1 MTIHAPQRWT
11 RLRAKDP
18 EGFNALDEIVRVLMA
33 VYDLTLGRAYR
44 GTWAATTPYKAG
56 QVVYYSGSSYLAL
69 LPSTGQMPSSTSSYW
84 AVLAAQGANGS
95 SGTSGSASPGNTQTV
110 LTGAVS
116 SAGMANFTNAGT
128 GLAVDLEATA
138 TPLVLAFA
146 YGYDATGLL
155 TYISRV
161 TADNADAWSGLTA
174 SATNFLYV
182 DRNTGDGTLTY
193 GQTTILP
200 VYQAGEPAYAQIQ
213 QATGGTALSG
223 GAAGANV
230 ASRAFD
236 TDRSLYWASSQ
247 TGVAISG
254 AAYIGYDFGAGVTQQ
269 VTGVAITKDVAA
281 SNISSVI
288 AQWSS
293 DGAAWTT
300 ISTHTITTTNGNSE
314 IILPSSYTAARY
326 FRLLANANLGGGVSW
341 QVRQLDLLTKPSG
354 LHWFDR
360 SAMKMK
366 TWDGSAWT
374 TVMRVFVAEA
384 VTDATT
390 VTACTTYALRG
401 EWDSGWFPVTQSTLF
416 TLTHN
421 LGLALPDGV
430 HAEVY
435 YSPIGLNFDA
445 VISAD
450 MERDNGGSEYNFRWS
465 ATTANT
471 TPTNTRL
478 TVAFRA
484 AAFIQ
489 LYGNNEPGGY
499 FRLQLKRNW

>member
-1 MTIHAPQRWT
+1 MSITAPQRWT
-11 RLRAKDP
+11 RIKDR
-18 EGFNALDEIVRVLMA
+18 EGFAALEEIVRALMA
-33 VYDLTLGRAYR
+33 VYDLTLGRAHR
-44 GTWAATTPYKAG
+44 GTWASSTAYKAG
-56 QVVYYSGSSYLAL
+56 QVVYLSGTSYLAL
-69 LPSTGQMPSSTSSYW
+69 LPSTGKAPATETSYW
-84 AVLAAQGANGS
+84 VVLAAAGAAGS

-110 LTGAVS
+110 LAGGVD

-146 YGYDATGLL
+146 YGYDSTGLL

-161 TADNADAWSGLTA
+161 TADDADAWSGLTA

-182 DRNTGDGTLTY
+182 DRDTGTGALTY

-223 GAAGANV
+223 GDAGANV

-247 TGVAISG
+247 TGVGISG
-254 AAYIGYDFGAGVTQQ
+254 VAYIGYDFGAGVTQQ

-281 SNISSVI
+281 SNITSVI
-288 AQWSS
+288 AQWST

-300 ISTHTITTTNGNSE
+300 ISTHTLTATNGNSE
-314 IILPSSYTAARY
+314 IILPSSYTATRY

-360 SAMKMK
+360 AAMKMK

-374 TVMRVFVAEA
+374 TVMRVFVGEA

-390 VTACTTYALRG
+390 VTACSTYALRG

-416 TLTHN
+416 TKTHN

-435 YSPIGLNFDA
+435 YSPIGLNHDA

-471 TPTNTRL
+471 TPIKTRL
-478 TVAFRA
+478 TLDFRA

-499 FRLQLKRNW
+499 FRIQLKRNW